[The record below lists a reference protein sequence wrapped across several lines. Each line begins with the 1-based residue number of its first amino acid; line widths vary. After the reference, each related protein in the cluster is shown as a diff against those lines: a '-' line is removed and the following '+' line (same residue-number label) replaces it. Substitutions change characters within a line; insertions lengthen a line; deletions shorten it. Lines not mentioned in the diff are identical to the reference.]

1 MICAEFFTSHSG
13 SLLGFHIHGHSGMA
27 EAGSDVLCAFV
38 SSAAYMAAN
47 TITEILGIDAQA
59 TDGEGDMLVRV
70 KENDAEACRVVL
82 EGLLLHLKNTEE
94 QYPKFLKVTHT
105 EVSYHA

>member
-1 MICAEFFTSHSG
+1 
-13 SLLGFHIHGHSGMA
+13 MA
-27 EAGSDVLCAFV
+27 EAGSDILCAFV

-47 TITEILGIDAQA
+47 TITEIIGADAQA
-59 TDGEGDMLVRV
+59 ADKDGDMLVRV
-70 KENDAEACRVVL
+70 KENEAESCRVVL

-94 QYPKFLKVTHT
+94 QYPNYLKVTHT